1 MAKAFNHDNERE
13 IPETYVRRQ
22 LESLTLAS
30 EDKNENKPSNDEDQS
45 KNLSKDL
52 KEVEHQLL
60 EKRNEQIENN
70 NKKKLCIQQKLLAGI
85 LDAKAQPG
93 KLLKGSKETLRSI
106 QACKSLLVIKTSDL
120 CTNVPELDTILNAA
134 CDGNKH
140 WADHDTALF
149 TISLSQ
155 VELAEWAGQN
165 KLSMDRE
172 SDLVKQYRKR
182 KALELSRDPE
192 FHYSMLQNNNC
203 DNLSITSSII
213 SGNGY
218 RGSTCCCL
226 VIQRGVQSQNIEDCL
241 DFYRQTFPDSTPR
254 NKSYYNEKSLE
265 SSSNTESISSSSSSS
280 KDLTSPKMRKK
291 HLKQKLRER
300 RNSNLENE
308 SPINIFKDSYR
319 KDKAKKS
326 NYAHNNKQ
334 EDLIDGSR
342 KRSRPKNDHESMSWA
357 HRAKSKNL

>member
-30 EDKNENKPSNDEDQS
+30 EDNNKNKSSNDENDQS

-52 KEVEHQLL
+52 EKEHQLL

-85 LDAKAQPG
+85 LDAKSQPG

-106 QACKSLLVIKTSDL
+106 LACKSLLVIKTSDL
-120 CTNVPELDTILNAA
+120 CTTVPELDTILNAA

-155 VELAEWAGQN
+155 VQLAEWAGQN

-192 FHYSMLQNNNC
+192 FHYSMLQN
-203 DNLSITSSII
+203 DNFSRTSSII

-218 RGSTCCCL
+218 GGSTCCCL

-241 DFYRQTFPDSTPR
+241 DFYRQTFPDSTPI
-254 NKSYYNEKSLE
+254 NQSNYDEKLLE
-265 SSSNTESISSSSSSS
+265 SSSNTESVSSSSS
-280 KDLTSPKMRKK
+280 KDLTSQKRRKK

-300 RNSNLENE
+300 RNSNLENV

-319 KDKAKKS
+319 KDKTKNS
-326 NYAHNNKQ
+326 NYANQ
-334 EDLIDGSR
+334 EDLIDGSL
-342 KRSRPKNDHESMSWA
+342 KRVKNDESRSWA
-357 HRAKSKNL
+357 NRAKSKNL